1 MIDSIYK
8 KKSEEQVVDDQ
19 KQAQIDLL
27 LNK

>member
-8 KKSEEQVVDDQ
+8 KKSEEKVVDDQ